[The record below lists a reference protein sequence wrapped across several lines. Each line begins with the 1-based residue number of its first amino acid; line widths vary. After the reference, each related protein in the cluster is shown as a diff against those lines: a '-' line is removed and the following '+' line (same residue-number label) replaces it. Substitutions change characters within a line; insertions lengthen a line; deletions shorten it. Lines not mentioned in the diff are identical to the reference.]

1 MRAREASP
9 GTRSGVA
16 GPELIDRDI
25 EAYLAEE
32 QRKEILRFLTAGSV
46 DDGKST
52 LIGRLLHDSN
62 MVYDDQLAALRR
74 DSAKKSS
81 AGGEIDYSLLVDGL
95 LSERE
100 QGITIDVAYRYF
112 ATEKRKFIIAD
123 TPGHEQYTRNMA
135 TGASTADLAVILI
148 DARYGVLPQTR
159 RHSFIASLLGIR
171 HIVAAV
177 NKMDLVGWDEGVF
190 TRIVEEYGAFA
201 KKLGFSDVHPIP
213 LSALKGD
220 NVVERSENTP
230 YYAGPPLLAYLETVQ
245 VAKDKNVQSLRF
257 PVQYVLR
264 PNLDFRGFSG
274 TVASGVIK
282 KGDRVMSLP
291 SRRTSTVE
299 RIVTQDGD
307 RAEAFPPQS
316 VTITLA
322 DEIDVSRGDM
332 LVHEHDLPEVARS
345 IECMVVWMN
354 ERPCEVGASYLV
366 KHGTKLVSAE
376 VSAIHERVD
385 VNTLDRQPAR
395 TLGLND
401 VGRVTITAARPL
413 LFDAY
418 TENRATGAL
427 IFIDRLTNGTFGAG
441 MILGP
446 GGNEPREE
454 EVVKSGGV
462 TLAERTRRLGQRP
475 ALVVLTGGDEARRE
489 ELGHALERRLWDDGY
504 TAHVLG
510 PRAVGAAAVC
520 QGLGLISI
528 VLADGTTELSG
539 LKAGIP
545 GEQILVVSVDDAD
558 GGGSTE
564 AVLRALRA
572 RDVIR

>member
-1 MRAREASP
+1 MRDR
-9 GTRSGVA
+9 
-16 GPELIDRDI
+16 ELIENDV
-25 EAYLAEE
+25 EAYLARE
-32 QRKEILRFLTAGSV
+32 QHKEILRFLTAGSV

-112 ATEKRKFIIAD
+112 ATDRRKFIIAD

-135 TGASTADLAVILI
+135 TGASTADLAIILI

-177 NKMDLVGWDEGVF
+177 NKMDLVGYDAGVF
-190 TRIVEEYGAFA
+190 DRIRADYAAFTA
-201 KKLGFSDVHPIP
+201 KLGFTDVHYLP

-220 NVVERSENTP
+220 NVVLRSDSMP
-230 YYAGPPLLAYLETVQ
+230 FYDGPPLLEYLETVQ
-245 VAKDKNVQSLRF
+245 VDKDKNVANLRF

-274 TVASGVIK
+274 TVASGVIR

-291 SRRTSTVE
+291 SRRTSTVT
-299 RIVTQDGD
+299 RIVTYDGD
-307 RAEAFPPQS
+307 REEAFPPQA
-316 VTITLA
+316 VTVTLA

-332 LVHEHDLPEVARS
+332 LVHENDLPKIARS
-345 IECMVVWMN
+345 IEAMVVWMN
-354 ERPCEVGASYLV
+354 ERPCEVGASYLI

-385 VNTLDRQPAR
+385 VTSLDRHPAR

-401 VGRVTITAARPL
+401 VGRVTLTAARPL

-418 TENRATGAL
+418 QENRATGAF
-427 IFIDRLTNGTFGAG
+427 IVIDRLTNGTFGAG

-446 GGNEPREE
+446 GAGEPQEIEATTAR
-454 EVVKSGGV
+454 GV
-462 TLAERTRRLGQRP
+462 SLAERTRRLGQRP
-475 ALVVLTGGDEARRE
+475 AAVVLTGGDDARRE
-489 ELGHALERRLWDDGY
+489 ELGYLIERRLWDDGY

-528 VLADGTTELSG
+528 LLADGTTELSG
-539 LKAGIP
+539 LTAAVP
-545 GEQILVVSVDDAD
+545 ADQVLLVDCDDKDD
-558 GGGSTE
+558 GSAE
-564 AVLRALRA
+564 AVLRELRK
-572 RDVIR
+572 REVIR